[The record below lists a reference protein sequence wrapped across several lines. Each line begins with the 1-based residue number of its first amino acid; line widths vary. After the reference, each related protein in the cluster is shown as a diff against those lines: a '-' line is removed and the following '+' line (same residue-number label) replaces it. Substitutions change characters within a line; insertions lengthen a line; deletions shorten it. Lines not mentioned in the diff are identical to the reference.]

1 MNMSVKNCSKV
12 VLYIEMND
20 ESVRDEAVASDDEV
34 DETLREMRVK
44 T

>member
-1 MNMSVKNCSKV
+1 MNRLVKSCSMV

-20 ESVRDEAVASDDEV
+20 ESVRDEAVASDEA

-44 T
+44 A